1 MRLRDKTTLKKIVS
15 EIDVGLTLL
24 GDISL
29 EDFLDNELMKRGIAM
44 TAINIGELVKGLTDE
59 FRRAN
64 SHVSWKE
71 AAAFRDIV
79 AHKYE
84 TLRMTVVYDTF
95 KNDFPAFKLQIEQI
109 LAAEES

>member
-1 MRLRDKTTLKKIVS
+1 MRLRDKTALKKIVS
-15 EIDVGLTLL
+15 EINVGLELL
-24 GDISL
+24 GDIPL
-29 EDFLDNELMKRGIAM
+29 EDFLNNELMKRAIAM
-44 TAINIGELVKGLTDE
+44 TAINIGELVKNLTDE
-59 FRRAN
+59 FRAEN
-64 SHVSWKE
+64 PNVAWKE

-95 KNDFPAFKLQIEQI
+95 KEDFPKFKSQIENI

>member
-15 EIDVGLTLL
+15 EINIGLEILA
-24 GDISL
+24 DIPL
-29 EDFLDNELMKRGIAM
+29 ENFLDNETLKRAIAM

-64 SHVSWKE
+64 SHVAWKE

-84 TLRMTVVYDTF
+84 TLKMTVVYDTF
-95 KNDFPAFKLQIEQI
+95 KHDFPEFKSQIEQI
-109 LAAEES
+109 LAADES